1 MKDINFTAGREGINF
16 SSAVEAMI
24 KKSCIIDYGIVQEVV
39 AKGVVKVALSVAK
52 TEQDIVCLTCVLA
65 NVASSSLTIDVTP
78 NVGDKVLVF
87 YPRYYHD
94 KMFNVSEDEKE
105 KTKIL
110 VSSQAGGYSLMSG
123 IAILINQYKSKGHKN
138 YINFTDGRID
148 GHLAFSKEDDK
159 ELNLLNFATA
169 EDGSITLDIGD
180 IEDGDN
186 FLQTELNAEG
196 SCKVNNKSNSLQMNS
211 DGTINVALA
220 YDEDKDKNLLN
231 INTQTDGSVAVDV
244 GDTSGDAYCKMQIN
258 ADGSY
263 SVENKK
269 GSTSLDKDGLLSIK
283 SNNVNISTNSNS
295 EITVNNGKAEIKVD
309 QNGNVSIDA
318 KTGKITLK
326 NNMAN
331 LFTILNGMLQIL
343 NTSLATAGSPASHT
357 VVPQQFTQQSTQ
369 LGQLMQ

>member
-39 AKGVVKVALSVAK
+39 AKGVVKVALAVAK
-52 TEQDIVCLTCVLA
+52 TDQDITCLTCVLA
-65 NVASSSLTIDVTP
+65 NVASSSLTVDVTP

-94 KMFNVSEDEKE
+94 KMFNVSEDEQE

-110 VSSQAGGYSLMSG
+110 VNSQAGGYSLMSG
-123 IAILINQYKSKGHKN
+123 IAVLINQYKSKGHKN
-138 YINFTDGRID
+138 YVNFTDGKID
-148 GHLAFSKEDDK
+148 AHLAYDADNEK
-159 ELNLLNFATA
+159 NLLVLNTT
-169 EDGSITLDIGD
+169 EDGSI
-180 IEDGDN
+180 
-186 FLQTELNAEG
+186 
-196 SCKVNNKSNSLQMNS
+196 
-211 DGTINVALA
+211 ALA
-220 YDEDKDKNLLN
+220 
-231 INTQTDGSVAVDV
+231 V
-244 GDTSGDAYCKMQIN
+244 GDTEGDEYSKVAVN
-258 ADGSY
+258 ADGSF

-283 SNNVNISTNSNS
+283 SNNVNISTNADS

-309 QNGNVSIDA
+309 KNGNISIDA